1 MPRVHTYFSE
11 RNDSLILL
19 MIFITFVAL
28 HWNEIIHN
36 KDKVIQKER

>member
-28 HWNEIIHN
+28 
-36 KDKVIQKER
+36 ERN